1 MTILALRKQHPDD
14 AEFLD
19 LPEVRKVYWKAV
31 GIRSWEHKIVPL
43 AMQLGVP
50 STVCQK
56 CRKDGVG
63 KCTVPDPIPPLL
75 KAVENAREAWRTK
88 GEPTMTRAAMI
99 ELTGQSTQWRA
110 YVWIVEQASLV
121 EQLCAFLAALMEDV

>member
-1 MTILALRKQHPDD
+1 MPDILALRKQHPDD

-19 LPEVRKVYWKAV
+19 LPEVRKAYWKAV

-56 CRKDGVG
+56 CRKDGIG

-75 KAVENAREAWRTK
+75 EAVEELRKKVAERVRRISRRTM
-88 GEPTMTRAAMI
+88 GTDVP
-99 ELTGQSTQWRA
+99 A
-110 YVWIVEQASLV
+110 YVAVTSVPVENFIV
-121 EQLCAFLAALMEDV
+121 FLMALMEEG